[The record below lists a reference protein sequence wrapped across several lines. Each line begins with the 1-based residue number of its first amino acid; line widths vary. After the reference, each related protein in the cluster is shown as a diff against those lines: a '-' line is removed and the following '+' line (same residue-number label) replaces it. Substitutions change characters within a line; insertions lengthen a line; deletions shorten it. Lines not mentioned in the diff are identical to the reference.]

1 MGRTRRLRKTLGEPP
16 GSRVVIG
23 LLRGKLVVRD
33 GPTALIDVGGV
44 GYEVDVSA
52 AATGM
57 LAANTDGVVIY
68 THLVVREDAQTLY
81 GFANI
86 AERDLFRTLIK
97 VTGIG
102 PRLALSLLSSVATD
116 AFADAITSGNTA
128 ALERVP
134 GIGRK
139 TAQRLVV
146 ELRDKV
152 RELSAI
158 TSVGSTPTTREAVLA
173 LIALGY
179 RESTAAQVVGQ
190 VADAG
195 EVEWRT
201 EDLIQEALK
210 RMATE

>member
-1 MGRTRRLRKTLGEPP
+1 M
-16 GSRVVIG
+16 IG
-23 LLRGKLVVRD
+23 LLRGKLVERD
-33 GPTALIDVGGV
+33 GPTALVDVGGV
-44 GYEVDVSA
+44 GYELDVSTGA
-52 AATGM
+52 IAT
-57 LAANTDGVVIY
+57 LAADPDRVVLY

-81 GFANI
+81 GFANA

-116 AFADAITSGNTA
+116 AFANAITSGNTA

-152 RELSAI
+152 RGLSAI

-179 RESTAAQVVGQ
+179 RESTATQVVAAATDGG
-190 VADAG
+190 D
-195 EVEWRT
+195 VEWST

-210 RMATE
+210 RLATE

>member
-1 MGRTRRLRKTLGEPP
+1 MGRTRRLRRTLGELP

-57 LAANTDGVVIY
+57 LAANPDGVVIY
-68 THLVVREDAQTLY
+68 THLVVREDAQALY

-134 GIGRK
+134 GVGRK

-179 RESTAAQVVGQ
+179 RESIAAQVVGQ
-190 VADAG
+190 VADG
-195 EVEWRT
+195 EVEWST
-201 EDLIQEALK
+201 EDLIQQALK
-210 RMATE
+210 RMAAE

>member
-1 MGRTRRLRKTLGEPP
+1 M
-16 GSRVVIG
+16 IG
-23 LLRGKLVVRD
+23 LLRGKLVERD
-33 GPTALIDVGGV
+33 GPTALIEVGGV
-44 GYEVDVSA
+44 GYEVEVSA
-52 AATGM
+52 AAIEM
-57 LAANTDGVVIY
+57 LAAHPEKVVIY

-86 AERDLFRTLIK
+86 SERDLFRTLIK

-116 AFADAITSGNTA
+116 VFANAITSGNTA

-146 ELRDKV
+146 ELKDKV
-152 RELSAI
+152 RGLSAI

-179 RESTAAQVVGQ
+179 REGTADQVVRN
-190 VADAG
+190 VADGG
-195 EVEWRT
+195 EVEWST
-201 EDLIQEALK
+201 EDLIQEAL
-210 RMATE
+210 RRLATE